1 MRSSFSLGQRI
12 LFGFIVVLVITT
24 AVGGLALFQMSK
36 AARTAEALDKKFLP
50 EVEQSTHIAKRLF
63 GARIAFRTFGY
74 TLEKKQ
80 FEEGMKDLAELRG
93 ELKEIG
99 GIAEK
104 FPEMAELKKKIEL
117 ANVALDQYTEYGHES
132 GKQGDI
138 VRQEIEKMD
147 VAQTAVFDACAAY
160 IDEQNGRMDKL
171 VAEGAAAVEIQK
183 RWSRIVDAT
192 TIRRL
197 MQEVRYALT
206 RARADRDFKTMDTE
220 LAKTEK
226 IVELSASLRD
236 KSTQEADKKSMETV
250 RACAEDY
257 RAAAVRLVGGSNGLI
272 EVSKKRSIAGAAL
285 NDIADAIMASGMTDA
300 NTGADETEAGLMF
313 AVSATTIGLVAAIV
327 VGIVLALFLTR
338 SITGPVNAVI
348 QGMQSSSEQVA
359 AASGQVAESSQQMAS
374 GASEQAS
381 SLEETSASLEEMSS
395 MTRQN
400 ADNARQANSMAGEA
414 SGAAEKGR
422 DAMVRMTQAIEKI
435 KKSSDETA
443 KILKTIDEIAF
454 QTNLLALNA
463 AVEAARAGDAG
474 KGFAVVA
481 EEVRNLAQRSAE
493 AAKNTARL
501 IEDSQKNA
509 DNGVSVSQ
517 EVSTTLQ
524 SIVSSVKKLQ
534 QLNSEVS
541 AASDE
546 QSKGIEQVNT
556 AVSEMDK
563 VTQSNAANAEES
575 ASASEEL
582 SAQSRELQ
590 DMVKRLHFIVTG
602 QADAAVHAAPSAAH
616 YAPASS
622 ALHRPAPKQHA
633 APAHRKSVDVAKV
646 IPPAKQAVA
655 KAAAKKSD
663 AERVIPL
670 SDDEMSDF

>member
-1 MRSSFSLGQRI
+1 MKSSFSLGQRI
-12 LFGFIVVLVITT
+12 LFGFTVVLAITT
-24 AVGGLALFQMSK
+24 AVGGMALYQMSK
-36 AARTAEALDKKFLP
+36 ASSNAAALDQKYLP
-50 EVEQSTHIAKRLF
+50 EVEQSTHVNKGLF
-63 GARIAFRTFGY
+63 DARIAFRTFGL
-74 TLEKKQ
+74 TLEKKH
-80 FEEGMKDLAELRG
+80 FDEGMKELT
-93 ELKEIG
+93 ELKSEFKELAD
-99 GIAEK
+99 IATK
-104 FPEMAELKKKIEL
+104 FPELEELKKNL
-117 ANVALDQYTEYGHES
+117 DRANAALDQYAEAGRET
-132 GKQGDI
+132 GKHAEA
-138 VRQEIEKMD
+138 VVAEIAKMD
-147 VAQTAVFDACAAY
+147 AAQVAVFDACAAY
-160 IDEQNGRMDKL
+160 LDEQHSRMDKL
-171 VAEGAAAVEIQK
+171 VAEGAPAADVQK
-183 RWSRIVDAT
+183 RWSRVADAT
-192 TIRRL
+192 VLRKL

-206 RARADRDFKTMDTE
+206 RARAERDFKSVESE

-226 IVELSASLRD
+226 IVELSANLRD
-236 KSTQEADKKSMETV
+236 KSTQETDKKSMEVVRV
-250 RACAEDY
+250 RAEEYRVAATELVAASNRLAE
-257 RAAAVRLVGGSNGLI
+257 A
-272 EVSKKRSIAGAAL
+272 SKKRSAAGAGL
-285 NDIADAIMASGMTDA
+285 TECTDAIMTAGMTEA
-300 NTGADETEAGLMF
+300 NKGSGQTQSGLNF
-313 AVSATTIGLVAAIV
+313 AVGATATGLLASV
-327 VGIVLALFLTR
+327 VIGIVLALVLTR
-338 SITGPVNAVI
+338 SITKPVNIVI
-348 QGMQSSSEQVA
+348 AGMQSSSEQVA
-359 AASGQVAESSQQMAS
+359 AASGQVAESSQQMAA

-400 ADNARQANSMAGEA
+400 ADNARQANTMAGEA

-422 DAMVRMTQAIEKI
+422 DAMQRMTGAIEKI

-524 SIVSSVKKLQ
+524 SIVSTVKKLQ

-590 DMVKRLHFIVTG
+590 DMVRQLLFIVTG
-602 QADAAVHAAPSAAH
+602 KADDSHVAAPVRH
-616 YAPASS
+616 TPAPA
-622 ALHRPAPKQHA
+622 AAPLYRPAAKHSVNP
-633 APAHRKSVDVAKV
+633 PARRTVDVARA
-646 IPPAKQAVA
+646 IPPAKKAVA
-655 KAAAKKSD
+655 KVSKQSE